1 MLHAVGLSQLH
12 QESVKPLE
20 MASRIRYDTDNFHS
34 LGYFS
39 LISPHF
45 DRFAHRDAGIGIE
58 SINVLFALH
67 GNDLTEAIEA
77 LTELEAKIISYPAKW
92 KTYLGELHPPNKAPL
107 IRIEPLLFRHR
118 ALSIIRQL
126 RDLCTAA
133 IKQGKLVSY
142 GNGVVY
148 RHLCDIKL
156 PPGTVEYS

>member
-1 MLHAVGLSQLH
+1 MQHAVGLSQLN
-12 QESVKPLE
+12 QEPVKPLE
-20 MASRIRYDTDNFHS
+20 MASRIRFDTDNFHS

-45 DRFAHRDAGIGIE
+45 DRFAQRDVGISID
-58 SINVLFALH
+58 SINVLFTLR

-92 KTYLGELHPPNKAPL
+92 KTYLGELHPPNRAPL

-118 ALSIIRQL
+118 ALRIIRQL
-126 RDLCTAA
+126 SDLCTAA

-142 GNGVVY
+142 GNGVAY
-148 RHLCDIKL
+148 RHLCGIKL
-156 PPGTVEYS
+156 LPGTIEYS